1 MFWVYDGTF
10 EGFLSC
16 VAESYE
22 RRILPERIE
31 RSRTAAGL
39 FEQLESI
46 ETDTE
51 KSGRLFDAMKEQFGK
66 KICERI
72 YHAYLCDS
80 LSPEAELLHYIR
92 LGFKS
97 PTLLESLSHPVVYAV
112 EQYEHR
118 LLRALHQMVGFARFE
133 SVETGV
139 LYARIEPPQN
149 VLPLM
154 GHHFKKRFGSES
166 FIIHDLKRAT
176 ALVHTHG
183 TLELHDVHNYD
194 LPRTDSDEKRFAE
207 LWRLFFEN
215 VCIESRRNEKLQRQH
230 VPLLYRRWMTE
241 FDGVDRMTSGNSKR
255 EPFVALS

>member
-1 MFWVYDGTF
+1 MFWVYDGSF

-31 RSRTAAGL
+31 RSSSAAGL
-39 FEQLESI
+39 FEQPETI

-51 KSGRLFDAMKEQFGK
+51 KSGRLFDAMKARLGK
-66 KICERI
+66 NICERI
-72 YHAYLCDS
+72 YHAFLCDS
-80 LSPEAELLHYIR
+80 LSPEVELLHYIR

-97 PTLLESLSHPVVYAV
+97 PALLESLSHPIVYAV

-118 LLRALHQMVGFARFE
+118 LLRTLHLMVGFARFE
-133 SVETGV
+133 SVESGV

-154 GHHFKKRFGSES
+154 GRHFKKRFGSEP

-176 ALVHTHG
+176 ALVHAHG
-183 TLELHDVHNYD
+183 TLELHDVHDYD
-194 LPRTDSDEKRFAE
+194 LPQIDSDEERFAA

-215 VCIESRRNEKLQRQH
+215 VSIESRRNGKLQRQH

-241 FDGVDRMTSGNSKR
+241 FDGVGRMTLGNSKK
-255 EPFVALS
+255 VSANLT